1 MNIERRLSVL
11 SICQLTFWC
20 TGTSKTLGIDI
31 SSPVDMLIVFADVA
45 VARAKSMPVTDQQD
59 QNLLR
64 GSLQRSTTE
73 NRRFK
78 KNIDNANVRVVAEA
92 KLSDR
97 KKVQIHL

>member
-1 MNIERRLSVL
+1 M
-11 SICQLTFWC
+11 
-20 TGTSKTLGIDI
+20 
-31 SSPVDMLIVFADVA
+31 FADVA

-97 KKVQIHL
+97 KKV

>member
-1 MNIERRLSVL
+1 
-11 SICQLTFWC
+11 
-20 TGTSKTLGIDI
+20 
-31 SSPVDMLIVFADVA
+31 VFADVA

-92 KLSDR
+92 KLTDR

>member
-1 MNIERRLSVL
+1 M
-11 SICQLTFWC
+11 
-20 TGTSKTLGIDI
+20 
-31 SSPVDMLIVFADVA
+31 FADVA

-92 KLSDR
+92 KLTDR